1 MLNSLKSLGTIRN
14 TNNNRMNV
22 SELQAD
28 KLDLIAWIT
37 EMHDASL
44 IAKLK
49 SIQKDNIEIPR
60 WQIEEVNKRLAKLD
74 NNPEQTIDFDK
85 MLLSLKEKHG
95 L

>member
-37 EMHDASL
+37 EMHDVSL

-49 SIQKDNIEIPR
+49 SIQKDNIEIPQ
-60 WQIEEVNKRLAKLD
+60 WQIEEVNKRLADLD
-74 NNPEQTIDFDK
+74 NNPEQTIDFDE
-85 MLLSLKEKHG
+85 MLLGLKEKHG